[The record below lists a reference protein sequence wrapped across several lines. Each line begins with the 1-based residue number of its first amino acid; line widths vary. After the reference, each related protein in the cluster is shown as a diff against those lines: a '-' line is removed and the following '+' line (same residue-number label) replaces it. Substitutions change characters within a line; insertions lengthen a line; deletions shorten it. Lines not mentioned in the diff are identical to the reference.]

1 MFSVPLTLLRVVI
14 HVSSVPAQQLY
25 FIVVW
30 NCHRSNST
38 VSFLFIFFFYSVID
52 NFPALPTFFVEGKW
66 RKTVLFFAA
75 EKITN
80 GGERRRRKE
89 EKRERERM
97 MAGGMGWDKQE
108 AEEGYDDK
116 ATPTG
121 KKKKVFPPSS
131 LDPRA
136 R

>member
-1 MFSVPLTLLRVVI
+1 M
-14 HVSSVPAQQLY
+14 
-25 FIVVW
+25 
-30 NCHRSNST
+30 
-38 VSFLFIFFFYSVID
+38 
-52 NFPALPTFFVEGKW
+52 EGKW

-121 KKKKVFPPSS
+121 KKKGFSPLFSRSAGS
-131 LDPRA
+131 LAGPGPRTEA
-136 R
+136 AGG